1 MHPERQE
8 STWLYDALAW
18 LEVHRKRLIT
28 AGVAA
33 LALVV
38 AAYIYVWLRGEAEL
52 QANNA
57 LLALD
62 PASRTPEK
70 SGAGHDAFVQM
81 AAQHGSSQTA
91 VRALLLAAGEL
102 YQAGK
107 YAEAQARFEEVAAR
121 DDTALLAPM
130 AALGAAACLDAQD
143 KVDAALAAYQQVVA
157 KYPEEPVAG
166 RAQLATAMLHEARGQ
181 FAEALKIYDS
191 LMADRNSGRAGMEAS
206 VKREALLK
214 QHPELAATIA
224 PAPPPVAIPM
234 GDGAPPATATNPAAA
249 SNAPVPAPVVPP
261 PQ

>member
-18 LEVHRKRLIT
+18 LEVHRKRLVT
-28 AGVAA
+28 AGVVV
-33 LALVV
+33 LALIV

-62 PASRTPEK
+62 PASRSTGK
-70 SGAGHDAFVQM
+70 TGVGHDAFVQM
-81 AAQHGSSQTA
+81 AAQHGSSQSA
-91 VRALLLAAGEL
+91 VRALHLAAGEL
-102 YQAGK
+102 YRAGK

-121 DDTALLAPM
+121 DDTGLLAPM
-130 AALGAAACLDAQD
+130 AALGVAACLDAQD

-166 RAQLATAMLHEARGQ
+166 RAQLAIAALHEARGQ
-181 FAEALKIYDS
+181 FAEALKMYDS
-191 LMADRNSGRAGMEAS
+191 LVASRTSGRAGMEAS

-214 QHPELAATIA
+214 QHPELAATIT
-224 PAPPPVAIPM
+224 PAPLPVAIPM
-234 GDGAPPATATNPAAA
+234 GDGAPPLTATNPVAAG
-249 SNAPVPAPVVPP
+249 NAPAPAPATPP